1 MEQPGGLGDVGVG
14 RWAGVHGLLY
24 ETEKQL
30 APASGFS
37 QTAGQVPLA
46 QRDESLGPAKKRK

>member
-37 QTAGQVPLA
+37 PIKA
-46 QRDESLGPAKKRK
+46 KRKLVEVVWQMLM